1 MYRNLIKRLTVNHH
15 IPVHKAPE
23 ILDSQ
28 PYARKADL
36 WSVGAVLYECLAG
49 RAPFKANNYIEL
61 SNVIKKTCD
70 SLPMPPG
77 ISTGLADLLRYGK
90 RYI

>member
-1 MYRNLIKRLTVNHH
+1 MHLRLLCN
-15 IPVHKAPE
+15 IQLAASQAPE

-28 PYARKADL
+28 PYGRKADL

-61 SNVIKKTCD
+61 SSVIKRTCD
-70 SLPMPPG
+70 ALPMPPG
-77 ISTGLADLLRYGK
+77 ISDGLADLLRCVL
-90 RYI
+90 